1 MAVEAARWVIG
12 DGGSSA
18 PDAVVFATTSP
29 PYADRTNASAIHQA
43 LNLPTS
49 VGAYDV
55 VGSVR
60 SAVGAL
66 RYALDGAAAG
76 RTTLLVAADVRVGL
90 PGSGDERN
98 GGDGAGALVVGP
110 AEAGRATWLSTGSAS
125 AEFLDRW
132 RVPGETTSKVWE
144 ERFGETEYL
153 PLAEA
158 ALVDALKAAGLSAD
172 DVDHLVVTGLHTRA
186 VVAARKAA
194 GVRPEAVVDDLIG
207 TVGVTG
213 AAHPFVLLSD
223 VLERAQ
229 PGGVVALVVLADGA
243 DCIVLRTGELAG
255 TPSAAPTVSSQ
266 VAGKPVDYTDMLVWR
281 SLLKR
286 EPPRRPD
293 PDRPA
298 APPSSRN
305 ATWKFGMVGSRC
317 RSCGTR
323 HLPPER
329 VCLSCGSKDNMET
342 EPLGGLKGTVAT
354 FSVDHLAYSV
364 APPVVAAVVDLDGGG
379 RFQCELTDCDP
390 SEVQIGRRV
399 KLTFRRLYTTADGIH
414 NYFWK
419 ARLIGS
425 EEG

>member
-1 MAVEAARWVIG
+1 MAVEAARRVIG
-12 DGGSSA
+12 EGGSTA

-29 PYADRTNASAIHQA
+29 PYADRTNATAIHQA

-49 VGAYDV
+49 VGVYDV

-60 SAVGAL
+60 SAMGAL
-66 RYALDGAAAG
+66 RYALDGAVAG
-76 RTTLLVAADVRVGL
+76 RTTLLVGADVRVGL
-90 PGSGDERN
+90 PGSADERN
-98 GGDGAGALVVGP
+98 GGDGACALVVGP
-110 AEAGRATWLSTGSAS
+110 AKASRATSLSTGSAS

-132 RVPGETTSKVWE
+132 RVPGEATSKVWE

-158 ALVDALKAAGLSAD
+158 ALVDALKAAGLSAG
-172 DVDHLVVTGLHTRA
+172 DVDHLVVSGLHARA
-186 VVAARKAA
+186 VAAARKAA
-194 GVRPEAVVDDLIG
+194 GVAPGAVVDDLMG

-223 VLERAQ
+223 VLERTQ
-229 PGGVVALVVLADGA
+229 PGRVVALVVLADGA
-243 DCIVLRTGELAG
+243 DCIVLRAGELAG
-255 TPSAAPTVSSQ
+255 QPSAAPTVSSQ
-266 VAGKPVDYTDMLVWR
+266 VAGKRVDYTEMLVWR

-305 ATWKFGMVGSRC
+305 AAWKFGMVGSRC
-317 RSCGTR
+317 RDCGTR

-329 VCLSCGSKDNMET
+329 VCLTCGSKDNMET
-342 EPLGGLKGTVAT
+342 EPLAGLKGTVAT

-379 RFQCELTDCDP
+379 RFQCELADCDP

-399 KLTFRRLYTTADGIH
+399 ELTFRRLYTTVDGVH